1 MADSTQGSVVS
12 LTINPGSRQPLDSVE
27 QASFVTGHGIE
38 GDRHYTDRENRAGYQ
53 VLLMDRET
61 IEALGL
67 SIGDVRENVTT
78 DGIDLAT
85 LKPDQLVG
93 IGSEVVLRV
102 FKDCPPCGRMDELR
116 PGLRSELLGRR
127 GMLASVERGGSA
139 SVGDAVRVLQ
149 AAQTE

>member
-53 VLLMDRET
+53 VLLMDSET

-85 LKPDQLVG
+85 LEPDQLVG

-127 GMLASVERGGSA
+127 GILASVERGGSA

-149 AAQTE
+149 AAQAE

>member
-127 GMLASVERGGSA
+127 GMLASVEHGGSA
-139 SVGDAVRVLQ
+139 SVGDAVQVLE

>member
-12 LTINPGSRQPLDSVE
+12 LTVNPGSRQPLDSVE
-27 QASFVTGHGIE
+27 RASFVNGHGIE

-93 IGSEVVLRV
+93 IGSEVVLRI

>member
-85 LKPDQLVG
+85 LEPDQLVG
-93 IGSEVVLRV
+93 IGSEVVLRI

-127 GMLASVERGGSA
+127 GMLASVEHGGAA
-139 SVGDAVRVLQ
+139 SVGDAVQVLE

>member
-1 MADSTQGSVVS
+1 MADSNGGSVVS
-12 LTINPGSRQPLDSVE
+12 LTINPGSRQPLDFVE
-27 QASFVTGHGIE
+27 SASFVTDRGIE
-38 GDRHYTDRENRAGYQ
+38 GDRHYSDRENRAGYQ

-78 DGIDLAT
+78 DGFDLAA
-85 LKPDQLVG
+85 LEPGQRVA
-93 IGSEVVLRV
+93 IGGEVVLRV

-127 GMLASVERGGSA
+127 GILASVERGGSA
-139 SVGDAVRVLQ
+139 SVGDAVRVLG
-149 AAQTE
+149 AVQTG

>member
-139 SVGDAVRVLQ
+139 SVGDAVLVLE

>member
-1 MADSTQGSVVS
+1 MAGSTQGSVVS

-27 QASFVTGHGIE
+27 SASFVTGHGIE

-53 VLLMDRET
+53 VLLMDSET

-85 LKPDQLVG
+85 LEPDQLVG
-93 IGSEVVLRV
+93 IGNEVVLRV

-127 GMLASVERGGSA
+127 GILASVERGGSA

-149 AAQTE
+149 AAQAE

>member
-1 MADSTQGSVVS
+1 MTDSTQGRVLS
-12 LTINPGSRQPLDSVE
+12 LTINPGSRQPLDFVE
-27 QASFVTGHGIE
+27 RASFVTGHGIE

-61 IEALGL
+61 VEALGL
-67 SIGDVRENVTT
+67 SVGDVRENVTT
-78 DGIDLAT
+78 DGIDLAA
-85 LKPDQLVG
+85 LEPDQLVG
-93 IGSEVVLRV
+93 IGSDVVLRV

-127 GMLASVERGGSA
+127 GMLASVERGGPV
-139 SVGDAVRVLQ
+139 SVGDAVRVLE

>member
-1 MADSTQGSVVS
+1 MADSAQRSVVS
-12 LTINPGSRQPLDSVE
+12 LTVNPGSRQPLDSVE

-127 GMLASVERGGSA
+127 GMLASVEHGGAA
-139 SVGDAVRVLQ
+139 SVGDAVQVLE

>member
-12 LTINPGSRQPLDSVE
+12 LTINPGSRQALDSVE

-53 VLLMDRET
+53 VLLMDSET

-85 LKPDQLVG
+85 LEPDQLVG

-127 GMLASVERGGSA
+127 GILASVERGGSA

-149 AAQTE
+149 AAQAE

>member
-1 MADSTQGSVVS
+1 MTDSTQGRVVS
-12 LTINPGSRQPLDSVE
+12 LTINPGSRQPLDFVE
-27 QASFVTGHGIE
+27 RASFVTGHGIE

-61 IEALGL
+61 VEALGL

-78 DGIDLAT
+78 DGIDLAA
-85 LKPDQLVG
+85 LEPDQRVG
-93 IGSEVVLRV
+93 IGRDVVLRV

-127 GMLASVERGGSA
+127 GMLASVERGGPV
-139 SVGDAVRVLQ
+139 SVGDAVRVLE

>member
-1 MADSTQGSVVS
+1 MAGSTQGSVVS
-12 LTINPGSRQPLDSVE
+12 LTINPGSRQPLDFVGS
-27 QASFVTGHGIE
+27 ASFVTDRGIE
-38 GDRHYTDRENRAGYQ
+38 GDRHYNDRENRAGYQ

-78 DGIDLAT
+78 DGFDLAE
-85 LKPDQLVG
+85 LEPGQLVG
-93 IGSEVVLRV
+93 IGGEVVLRV

-127 GMLASVERGGSA
+127 GILASVERGGSA
-139 SVGDAVRVLQ
+139 SVGDAVRVLESEQ
-149 AAQTE
+149 DG

>member
-27 QASFVTGHGIE
+27 SASFVGGRGIE
-38 GDRHYTDRENRAGYQ
+38 GDRHYSDRENRAGYQ

-67 SIGDVRENVTT
+67 EIGDVRENVTT
-78 DGIDLAT
+78 DGFDLAA
-85 LKPDQLVG
+85 LEPGQRVG
-93 IGSEVVLRV
+93 IGGEVVLRV

-127 GMLASVERGGSA
+127 GILASVERGGSA
-139 SVGDAVRVLQ
+139 SVGDAVRVLE
-149 AAQTE
+149 AVPNE